1 MCTETKD
8 ARVHCT
14 ILNDHTNRGRTPP
27 TGEAGPD
34 RPQRQHTPHSNERAV
49 LSGPNSVPP
58 TPPPNGQ
65 DQTVRCFHFFSSN
78 PLPPPHRSTTG
89 PAQGGTGALHPHHHG
104 TQNIRLRT
112 PHGEVFGEA
121 P

>member
-34 RPQRQHTPHSNERAV
+34 RPQRQHTPHRGEGAV

-58 TPPPNGQ
+58 TPPPNGR
-65 DQTVRCFHFFSSN
+65 DRTVWCFHFFSSN
-78 PLPPPHRSTTG
+78 PLPPPHRSHRTSTRRYRG
-89 PAQGGTGALHPHHHG
+89 PP
-104 TQNIRLRT
+104 
-112 PHGEVFGEA
+112 PA
-121 P
+121 PPW

>member
-34 RPQRQHTPHSNERAV
+34 RPARQQPSPTGATVV

-58 TPPPNGQ
+58 TSPTTGQ
-65 DQTVRCFHFFSSN
+65 DRTVRCFHFSRATPSH
-78 PLPPPHRSTTG
+78 PRHRSTTTR
-89 PAQGGTGALHPHHHG
+89 P
-104 TQNIRLRT
+104 
-112 PHGEVFGEA
+112 GEVLRPPTHTTTA
-121 P
+121 RR